1 MVKRLMSWL
10 LVITLICTC
19 TPVSVNAAKKPKL
32 NKTSVKIK
40 VGKTVKL
47 KLKNNKKKVKWSSA
61 NKKIATVNKTG
72 LVKAKKKGKTR
83 IIAKIRKKK
92 YVCKVT
98 VEAKKSTESE
108 DKGTDSEEDPDYSDD
123 DSDHEEE
130 PTSTPA
136 SEESPKPGE
145 TEIPKKTKE
154 PGTSSAPWVTEKPND
169 TSAPWE
175 TQAPWTTEEPEE
187 TPIPWE
193 TSVPWATEKPDETPA
208 PWATEEPGYTPVPW
222 ETPAPWATEEPDVT
236 PVPWETPV
244 PWATEEPGYTPVP
257 WQTPVPWVTATP
269 TIKPTAKPTT
279 APTKAPTATPTIK
292 PTVKPTTAPTKAPTA
307 TPTIK
312 PTAKPTTAPT
322 KAPTATPTIKPTAKP
337 TTAPTKAPTATPT
350 IKPTA
355 KPTTAPTKA
364 PTATPTIK
372 PTAKP
377 TPTPTKAPT
386 AAPTATPTKAPTPTP
401 TVTPTPTP
409 DTGLPA
415 GATVFTMGSKKLAIG
430 MTEAAAKAVLG
441 SGYRTGKSPQGFD
454 TIAFHSS
461 NYSEY
466 LLIYLKDGKVAGI
479 YGIGRSMSFGS
490 VTAGQNG
497 NNLGSGWLNSSDY
510 KTTSGKIGAKKSAG
524 AGTEMAYVFYD
535 ALGDN
540 TIYSIQVYD
549 TSKVAQA
556 EDMIYGTT
564 TNVSYDATVTAS
576 IATEMGHMLN
586 AFRAYR
592 SISVYQ
598 LHTGLAKCA
607 QDYCNTITAS
617 KINSR
622 SGDTLFNAMF
632 ACNVDPMEW
641 GESCYYDAAD
651 AISFANSLIEL
662 DAFYTYLTNTKFCYV
677 GIGMASYGKHTY
689 VAVDYVDEL

>member
-1 MVKRLMSWL
+1 MNNTRRMVKRLMSWL

-193 TSVPWATEKPDETPA
+193 TSVPWATEKPDETPVPWQTPA

-269 TIKPTAKPTT
+269 AIMPTAKPTT
-279 APTKAPTATPTIK
+279 APP
-292 PTVKPTTAPTKAPTA
+292 KAPTA

-337 TTAPTKAPTATPT
+337 TTAPTKAPSATPT

-355 KPTTAPTKA
+355 KPTATPTIKPTATPTPTKA

-386 AAPTATPTKAPTPTP
+386 AAPTATPTKAPTP

-662 DAFYTYLTNTKFCYV
+662 DAFYTYLTDTKFCYV